1 MSARDAADVVVAVH
15 VLERAAERCAMEA
28 TALLRKKDGERTQV
42 KAEIRAL
49 EDIKAKGYQGRLR
62 VQLLPPK
69 QQQQQPSADDAV
81 ATPTLTF
88 TVSPVDSGD
97 EESDG
102 CWLLKSTSVSLLL
115 RVQAGADVVYDADFD
130 CRELSAEGYTIAEV
144 EGKNRDGS
152 GGELKFS
159 VKVSYDD
166 LDKAIAHK
174 ATELEE
180 IQEQVQALGASLRG
194 AAGVGG
200 KGSNVHDVDEELP
213 SHGGVPT
220 SVAVLNTAG
229 FVAALLL
236 EYRSFWLFGASALG
250 IYLYGDYASL

>member
-1 MSARDAADVVVAVH
+1 MDP
-15 VLERAAERCAMEA
+15 
-28 TALLRKKDGERTQV
+28 TALLRKKDAERTQV
-42 KAEIRAL
+42 KAEIKAL

-62 VQLLPPK
+62 VQLQPK
-69 QQQQQPSADDAV
+69 NNESGTKAAV
-81 ATPTLTF
+81 LTF

-97 EESDG
+97 EEADG
-102 CWLLKSTSVSLLL
+102 CWLLKSTSVSILLS
-115 RVQAGADVVYDADFD
+115 VEINGEAYDGDFD

-152 GGELKFS
+152 GAELKFS

-174 ATELEE
+174 ATELEQ
-180 IQEQVQALGASLRG
+180 IQGQVQALGASLKG
-194 AAGVGG
+194 VAAASSATGSGG
-200 KGSNVHDVDEELP
+200 SGLHDIDDDEEAVAAAR
-213 SHGGVPT
+213 GGIPM

-236 EYRSFWLFGASALG
+236 EYRSFWLFGASAAG

>member
-1 MSARDAADVVVAVH
+1 M
-15 VLERAAERCAMEA
+15 
-28 TALLRKKDGERTQV
+28 

-49 EDIKAKGYQGRLR
+49 EGIKAKGYQGRLR

-69 QQQQQPSADDAV
+69 QQQQPSADDA

-88 TVSPVDSGD
+88 TVSHVDSGD

-115 RVQAGADVVYDADFD
+115 SLLSVEDGGETVYDADFD

-194 AAGVGG
+194 AAGAAGVGG